1 MSPRHKA
8 LSWQLSELGNYE
20 VLTTKKITIAVDAMG
35 GDLGPD
41 VVVPGAAIAAARHPG
56 VKFLLF
62 GDQAKIAALLNL
74 NPKLKAIAEI
84 HHADV
89 HVAMDD
95 KPSQALRRGRGKSGM
110 WHSIESVHKAE
121 ADAIVS
127 AGNTGA
133 LMAMSR
139 FILRT
144 LPGIERPAIAAIWPT
159 STGASVVLD
168 VGATVGADAR
178 QLIEFAVM
186 GEAMASCLF
195 NIEQPSVGL
204 LNIGVEEVKGN
215 DEVKE
220 AGRLLRELKLPL
232 HYAGFVEGDDI
243 GKGKVDVMVTEG
255 FTGNVALKTAEGT
268 AKQITTLLRSAL
280 SATLMSKI
288 GAFFA
293 RGAFDTLKVRM
304 DPRKHNGGVFLGLNG
319 VVVKSHGGTD
329 ALGFATAIDV
339 AIEMVRNGLMAK
351 IASDVAAVHAIMAP
365 ITAPKAQQAAE

>member
-1 MSPRHKA
+1 MTDNLTLA
-8 LSWQLSELGNYE
+8 L
-20 VLTTKKITIAVDAMG
+20 DAMG
-35 GDLGPD
+35 GDLGPE
-41 VVVPGAAIAAARHPG
+41 VVIPGAALAALRHPG
-56 VKFLLF
+56 LQFIMF
-62 GDQAKIAALLNL
+62 GDGTKIKSYLDQH
-74 NPKLKAIAEI
+74 PKLAAVSQIRHSDI
-84 HHADV
+84 S
-89 HVAMDD
+89 VAMDE
-95 KPSQALRRGRGKSGM
+95 KPSQALRRGRNKSGM
-110 WHSIESVHKAE
+110 WLAIDSVHKGE
-121 ADAIVS
+121 AHAVVS

-159 STGASVVLD
+159 TRGESVVLD

-178 QLIEFAVM
+178 QLLEFAIM

-195 NIEQPSVGL
+195 GIPHPSVGL

-215 DEVKE
+215 EEVKE

-232 HYAGFVEGDDI
+232 QYAGFVEGDDI
-243 GKGKVDVMVTEG
+243 GKGKVDVVVTEG

-268 AKQITTLLRSAL
+268 AKQITTFLKMAL
-280 SATLMSKI
+280 SSTLISKL
-288 GAFFA
+288 GAFLA
-293 RGAFDTLKVRM
+293 GGAFHALRERL

-339 AIEMVRNGLMAK
+339 AVDMVKNGLVTR
-351 IASDVAAVHAIMAP
+351 IAADVAEVNALLSQQQA
-365 ITAPKAQQAAE
+365 QAAE

>member
-1 MSPRHKA
+1 MTLNITLA
-8 LSWQLSELGNYE
+8 L
-20 VLTTKKITIAVDAMG
+20 DAMG
-35 GDLGPD
+35 GDHGPEI
-41 VVVPGAAIAAARHPG
+41 VVPGAALAATRHPG
-56 VKFLLF
+56 MQFLLF
-62 GDQAKIAALLNL
+62 GDETKIAPLLEKYK
-74 NPKLKAIAEI
+74 KLKAVSTIR
-84 HHADV
+84 HTDV
-89 HVAMDD
+89 AIMMDE

-110 WHSIESVHKAE
+110 WLSIDAVHKGE
-121 ADAIVS
+121 AQAVVS

-144 LPGIERPAIAAIWPT
+144 LPGIERPAIAGIWPT
-159 STGASVVLD
+159 EIGESVVLD
-168 VGATVGADAR
+168 LGATVGADAR

-195 NIEQPSVGL
+195 GKAQPSVGL

-215 DEVKE
+215 EDVKE
-220 AGRLLRELKLPL
+220 AARLLRDLKLPI

-243 GKGKVDVMVTEG
+243 AKGKVDVVVTEG

-268 AKQITTLLRSAL
+268 AKQITGFLRTAL
-280 SATLMSKI
+280 SSSFMSKI
-288 GAFFA
+288 GALFA
-293 RGAFDTLKVRM
+293 KGAFDALKERM

-339 AIEMVRNGLMAK
+339 AVDMVKNGLVAR
-351 IASDVAAVHAIMAP
+351 IAADVAEVHAIMAP
-365 ITAPKAQQAAE
+365 QSQAAE

>member
-1 MSPRHKA
+1 
-8 LSWQLSELGNYE
+8 
-20 VLTTKKITIAVDAMG
+20 MG
-35 GDLGPD
+35 GDFGPE
-41 VVVPGAAIAAARHPG
+41 VVIPGAALAALRHPN
-56 VKFLLF
+56 VSFLLF
-62 GDQAKIAALLNL
+62 GDQTKIEELLNQ
-74 NPKLKAIAEI
+74 NPKFKAVSEIRHAE
-84 HHADV
+84 V

-110 WHSIESVHKAE
+110 WHAIDSVHKGE
-121 ADAIVS
+121 ADAVVS

-159 STGASVVLD
+159 ITGESVVLD

-195 NIEQPSVGL
+195 KIDQPTVGL

-215 DEVKE
+215 ESVKE

-232 HYAGFVEGDDI
+232 HYAGYVEGDDI
-243 GKGKVDVMVTEG
+243 GKGKVDVVVTEG

-268 AKQITTLLRSAL
+268 AKQVTTLLRSAL
-280 SATLMSKI
+280 SSTLLTKL

-293 RGAFDTLKVRM
+293 RSAFKTLRDRM

-319 VVVKSHGGTD
+319 VVVKSHGHTD
-329 ALGFATAIDV
+329 PMGFATAINV
-339 AIEMVRNGLMAK
+339 AIDMVRNGLVAK
-351 IASDVAAVHAIMAP
+351 IASDVAAVHEIMAP
-365 ITAPKAQQAAE
+365 TATPITQQAAE

>member
-1 MSPRHKA
+1 MLFRPLKA
-8 LSWQLSELGNYE
+8 LSCAGDFRNDAILKNQKFTLAL
-20 VLTTKKITIAVDAMG
+20 DAMG
-35 GDLGPD
+35 GDVGPE
-41 VVVPGAAIAAARHPG
+41 VVVGGAALALARNPDLQLLFFGNHAAIAPFVNQHPNLKSVSEIRH
-56 VKFLLF
+56 
-62 GDQAKIAALLNL
+62 
-74 NPKLKAIAEI
+74 AE
-84 HHADV
+84 V
-89 HVAMDD
+89 SVAMDD
-95 KPSQALRRGRGKSGM
+95 KPSQALRRGRNKSGM
-110 WHSIESVHKAE
+110 WLAIDAVHKGE
-121 ADAIVS
+121 AAAVVS

-159 STGASVVLD
+159 MTGQSVVLD

-178 QLIEFAVM
+178 QLLEFAVM

-195 NIEQPSVGL
+195 DIEQPSVGL

-215 DEVKE
+215 EEVRE

-232 HYAGFVEGDDI
+232 HYVGFVEGDDI
-243 GKGKVDVMVTEG
+243 GKGKADVVVTEG

-268 AKQITTLLRSAL
+268 AKQMSHFLRTTMKS
-280 SATLMSKI
+280 SLMSML

-293 RGAFDTLKVRM
+293 RGAFASMKDRL

-329 ALGFATAIDV
+329 AVGFATAIDV
-339 AIEMVRNGLMAK
+339 AIDMVRNGLVAK
-351 IASDVAAVHAIMAP
+351 IAADVAAVNSVLS
-365 ITAPKAQQAAE
+365 TQSQAAE

>member
-1 MSPRHKA
+1 
-8 LSWQLSELGNYE
+8 
-20 VLTTKKITIAVDAMG
+20 MG
-35 GDLGPD
+35 GDLGPE
-41 VVVPGAAIAAARHPG
+41 VVIPGAALAALRHPN
-56 VKFLLF
+56 VSFILF
-62 GDQAKIAALLNL
+62 GDQTKIEELLQQ
-74 NPKLKAIAEI
+74 NPKLKAVSEI
-84 HHADV
+84 RHADV

-110 WHSIESVHKAE
+110 WHAIDSVHKGE
-121 ADAIVS
+121 AHSVVS

-159 STGASVVLD
+159 MTGECVVLD

-195 NIEQPSVGL
+195 KIDQPTVGL

-215 DEVKE
+215 ESVKE

-232 HYAGFVEGDDI
+232 HYAGYVEGDDI
-243 GKGKVDVMVTEG
+243 GKGKVDVVVTEG

-268 AKQITTLLRSAL
+268 AKQVTTLLRSAL
-280 SATLMSKI
+280 SATLLTKL

-293 RGAFDTLKVRM
+293 RSAFKTLRDRM

-319 VVVKSHGGTD
+319 VVVKSHGHTD
-329 ALGFATAIDV
+329 PMGFATAINV
-339 AIEMVRNGLMAK
+339 AIDMVRNGLMAK
-351 IASDVAAVHAIMAP
+351 IASDVAAVHEIMAP
-365 ITAPKAQQAAE
+365 AAAPITQQAAE